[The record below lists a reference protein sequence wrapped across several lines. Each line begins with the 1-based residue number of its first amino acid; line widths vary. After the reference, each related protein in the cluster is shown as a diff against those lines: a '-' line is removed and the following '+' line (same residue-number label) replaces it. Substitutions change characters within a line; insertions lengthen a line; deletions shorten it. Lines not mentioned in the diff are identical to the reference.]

1 MFLEQSTAFL
11 NSVYNCAIKSQCIYC
26 LQSSKDSICDDC
38 LGCFP
43 RLITHCPVCSEPNQ
57 HGHIC
62 GHCLNR
68 PPSFDRIISPFI
80 YDGPITALIHRFK
93 ASSRLGGRIPGIFQ
107 VMDELAKQLQDFDFD
122 MLVPMPYHWR
132 RLLKRGHNPALQISR
147 RMNKASAHARI
158 DHALLRCKHLA
169 SQQGLKRPQRLKNL
183 KDAFTIN
190 PAYKQTIKGKNIL
203 LIDDVVTT
211 GATAQ
216 SASKVL
222 KQAGAKSI
230 TVACLARTP
239 LANSMAG

>member
-1 MFLEQSTAFL
+1 MHE
-11 NSVYNCAIKSQCIYC
+11 
-26 LQSSKDSICDDC
+26 
-38 LGCFP
+38 
-43 RLITHCPVCSEPNQ
+43 
-57 HGHIC
+57 HIC
-62 GHCLNR
+62 GHCLNS

-107 VMDELAKQLQDFDFD
+107 VMDELARQLTDFDFD

-132 RLLKRGHNPALQISR
+132 RLITRGHNPALQVSR
-147 RMNKASAHARI
+147 HINKAAGFNRAI
-158 DHALLRCKHLA
+158 DHALVRCKHLP
-169 SQQGLKRPQRLKNL
+169 SQQGLKRPARLKNL
-183 KDAFTIN
+183 RDAFEIHAN
-190 PAYKQTIKGKNIL
+190 YRQAIKGKNIL

-239 LANSMAG
+239 LSTNISN